1 MGAQFRSEDRASSMP
16 YRPPAWR
23 QQGHDS
29 VTFFISLQCHRSCF
43 YCFNP
48 NQEDYDY
55 FTEAVRD
62 LPAELEALRAS
73 SRPVRYLALT
83 GGEPL
88 LHQPEALAFF
98 RAAREKFPAAHLRL
112 YTTGDHLTPELAAE
126 LRAAGL
132 DEIRFSIRMHDLA
145 HGHKTT
151 FERIALAKGVIPS
164 VMVEMPILP
173 GSLATMKTVLL
184 ELDRLGVDS
193 INLLELCYPRNR
205 AEAFNQRG
213 YAVRPHPFRVLYD
226 YWYAGG
232 LPIAGSESECLA
244 LLAFALENGLKL
256 GVHYCSLENKHTG
269 QIYQQNVGQKLPATY
284 AFSERDYFWKTVKV
298 FEPDVHRVR
307 RALRGQPVEL
317 RRTIDDLDCLSCIP
331 ARWLCRTPAWI
342 LTWACHSTCS
352 KRAPT
357 ANICAN
363 SSWRSSARR
372 RSTPS
377 WMCSARWGRQAAL
390 RKAIMPFNIH
400 APELI
405 VILVIVILV
414 FGVGRIGRI
423 ASEAGKGIRSFRESL
438 SSSDK
443 PAPDDKKL
451 AHDPRFG

>member
-1 MGAQFRSEDRASSMP
+1 MISEIERAALPTVRNAGLRAQVVRYLKIYDAFMRQVSDTGIGVAAEPSEADTAEQLARLRTLGAQFRNDDKSIVANTLS
-16 YRPPAWR
+16 PACVACR
-23 QQGHDS
+23 QGQDS
-29 VTFFISLQCHRSCF
+29 VTFFTSLQCHRSCF

-55 FTEAVRD
+55 FTEAKRD
-62 LPAELEALRAS
+62 LPVELEALRAS
-73 SRPVRYLALT
+73 GRPVRYLALT

-98 RAAREKFPAAHLRL
+98 RAAREKFPDVHTRL
-112 YTTGDHLTPELAAE
+112 YTTGDHLTPELAAD
-126 LRAAGL
+126 LRDAGL
-132 DEIRFSIRMHDLA
+132 NEIRFSIRLHDLA
-145 HGHKTT
+145 HGHRTT

-232 LPIAGSESECLA
+232 LPIAGSETECLA
-244 LLAFALENGLKL
+244 LVAFALENGLKL
-256 GVHYCSLENKHTG
+256 GVHYCSLENKHSG

-284 AFSERDYFWKTVKV
+284 VFSPRDYFWKTVKV

-317 RRTIDDLDCLSCIP
+317 RRTSDDHGCLE
-331 ARWLCRTPAWI
+331 L
-342 LTWACHSTCS
+342 H
-352 KRAPT
+352 
-357 ANICAN
+357 
-363 SSWRSSARR
+363 
-372 RSTPS
+372 PS
-377 WMCSARWGRQAAL
+377 QVAAL
-390 RKAIMPFNIH
+390 RAAGLDVDLGLSFNVLETR
-400 APELI
+400 ADGQYLRELK
-405 VILVIVILV
+405 LGL
-414 FGVGRIGRI
+414 
-423 ASEAGKGIRSFRESL
+423 IR
-438 SSSDK
+438 
-443 PAPDDKKL
+443 PATFDAERDV
-451 AHDPRFG
+451 